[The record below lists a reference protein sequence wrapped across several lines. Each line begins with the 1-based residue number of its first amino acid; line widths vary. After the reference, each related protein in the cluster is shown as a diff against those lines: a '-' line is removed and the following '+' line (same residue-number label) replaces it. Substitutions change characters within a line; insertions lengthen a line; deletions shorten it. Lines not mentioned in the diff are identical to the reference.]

1 MTSLEELRKQA
12 EQGLR
17 GDEKKNRSFE
27 SEEAKNRLIQALE
40 KTLVAWRARKHRLR
54 RFVRLREKLE
64 IVLIGS
70 LVSVASVA
78 SLQSIFGAAQALVMK
93 ALLVVTGLVGAVDL
107 VLMAIDP
114 FRRTKLYHARVQKM
128 ISAFEDY
135 QRQVI
140 LLDPSLQQMQR
151 IAMLA
156 ESAYQLLRP
165 QDEDWP

>member
-1 MTSLEELRKQA
+1 
-12 EQGLR
+12 
-17 GDEKKNRSFE
+17 
-27 SEEAKNRLIQALE
+27 
-40 KTLVAWRARKHRLR
+40 
-54 RFVRLREKLE
+54 
-64 IVLIGS
+64 
-70 LVSVASVA
+70 
-78 SLQSIFGAAQALVMK
+78 MK